1 LLTQEV
7 NPIPYIKSRERER
20 LSEISELILKTKIDT
35 AGNLQYL
42 IALLTKSFMTDKEK
56 KYQDHND
63 VMGALDGAAREY
75 YRRKVAPYEQEK
87 INENGD
93 VY

>member
-1 LLTQEV
+1 M
-7 NPIPYIKSRERER
+7 PYVKTRERDR
-20 LSEISELILKTKIDT
+20 LQPLADLILNTQINT

-42 IALLTKSFMTDKEK
+42 IAILTKSFMIGKEK

-63 VMGALDGAAREY
+63 IMGALDGAAREY

-87 INENGD
+87 IKDNGD